1 MAHNKFLGHSQWFE
15 SRVVTK
21 ISRCWVNTTSRRG
34 IKQLWVSFGYIFL
47 LFCFKVAG
55 GLINS
60 SREGGGG
67 ETPAARA
74 SCLFVHFF
82 AVTAWIWVENAEFQ
96 VLQRKCTSDDEISSQ
111 LFLNLDMVLRNS
123 TLGGFTYV

>member
-1 MAHNKFLGHSQWFE
+1 MVIFFFYFAL
-15 SRVVTK
+15 
-21 ISRCWVNTTSRRG
+21 
-34 IKQLWVSFGYIFL
+34 KQPGASFI
-47 LFCFKVAG
+47 VAG
-55 GLINS
+55 RG
-60 SREGGGG
+60 RGG
-67 ETPAARA
+67 TPAARA

-123 TLGGFTYV
+123 TLGEFTYV

>member
-21 ISRCWVNTTSRRG
+21 ISRCWVNTTCRRG

-47 LFCFKVAG
+47 LFSFKVAG
-55 GLINS
+55 GLIHS
-60 SREGGGG
+60 SWKGGG
-67 ETPAARA
+67 TLASRA
-74 SCLFVHFF
+74 SFLFVHFF

-123 TLGGFTYV
+123 TFGGFTYV

>member
-21 ISRCWVNTTSRRG
+21 ISRCWVNTTSRQG

-47 LFCFKVAG
+47 LFSFKVAG
-55 GLINS
+55 GLIHRR
-60 SREGGGG
+60 REGGG
-67 ETPAARA
+67 TPVPRA

-82 AVTAWIWVENAEFQ
+82 AVTAWIRVENAEFQ

-123 TLGGFTYV
+123 TLEGFTYV

>member
-47 LFCFKVAG
+47 LFSFKVAG
-55 GLINS
+55 GLIHS
-60 SREGGGG
+60 TREGGGI
-67 ETPAARA
+67 PAPRA

-82 AVTAWIWVENAEFQ
+82 AVTAWIRVENAEFQ
-96 VLQRKCTSDDEISSQ
+96 VLQRKCTSDDEISAQ

>member
-1 MAHNKFLGHSQWFE
+1 MAHNKFLGHSRWFE

-21 ISRCWVNTTSRRG
+21 ISRCWVNTTSRWG

-55 GLINS
+55 GLIHS
-60 SREGGGG
+60 SREGGG
-67 ETPAARA
+67 TLAARA
-74 SCLFVHFF
+74 SCLSVHFF
-82 AVTAWIWVENAEFQ
+82 AVTASIWVENAEFQ